1 MCKWLLLIRAFISY
15 QYIQE
20 KSIILENSQKIWS
33 KSHAEALATELRIK
47 VCSRS
52 QRYQI
57 EPSKY
62 KSMGSTVTIYDDG
75 GFWCQN
81 LWRHYAL
88 TIPSGGGPYQASS
101 PINTFPAFYDGAVPM
116 SNKLDLTHV
125 NILKCLYGGP
135 KYGSLKTIWKWT
147 LVGGGGVKA
156 LKRHISIILPFCSKL
171 PPHLTSLEGRGV
183 EGIN

>member
-1 MCKWLLLIRAFISY
+1 MCKWLLLIRAFFSY

-20 KSIILENSQKIWS
+20 KSIILENTQKIWS

-47 VCSRS
+47 VCSR
-52 QRYQI
+52 
-57 EPSKY
+57 
-62 KSMGSTVTIYDDG
+62 
-75 GFWCQN
+75 FWCQN

-135 KYGSLKTIWKWT
+135 KYGGLKTIWKWT
-147 LVGGGGVKA
+147 LAGGGGVKA